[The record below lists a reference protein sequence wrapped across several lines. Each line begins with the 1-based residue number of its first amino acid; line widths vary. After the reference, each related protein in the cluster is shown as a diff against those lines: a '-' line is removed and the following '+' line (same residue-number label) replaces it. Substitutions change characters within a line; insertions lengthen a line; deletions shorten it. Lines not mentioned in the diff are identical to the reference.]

1 MRLPERFEDGLGYLI
16 HHLLYA
22 FRQGF
27 SRECAR
33 LGINVTPEEMAVL
46 VLLSECNGL
55 SQTELAD
62 KLAKDKAV
70 ITRVLTK
77 LNDKGLVSRRTD
89 RKDRRIVRAYLSD
102 AGRRAYDR
110 LLPLLQDFLRGA
122 LHGISQ
128 RDFDTTRRV
137 LRGIIDNLRS

>member
-33 LGINVTPEEMAVL
+33 LGINVTLEEMAVL

-55 SQTELAD
+55 SHTELAD

-70 ITRVLTK
+70 ITRILAK
-77 LNDKGLVSRRTD
+77 LNGKGLVSRRTD
-89 RKDRRIVRAYLSD
+89 RKDRRIVRAYLSEN
-102 AGRRAYDR
+102 GRSAFDQ
-110 LLPLLQDFLRGA
+110 LLPLLQNFLRRA
-122 LHGISQ
+122 LQGVSQ

-137 LRGIIDNLRS
+137 LRGIIDNLRV